1 MALETYEVVIS
12 GTLAGQF
19 VQTVLHVNLDNTA
32 DEPPFDVADTIVQ
45 DFGVTVGTMIDA
57 WNACLPADYSTSSMR
72 ARRILPTGGPSAI
85 ALGSLFSTNVGQR
98 TGNVSSAQ
106 VNPVI
111 IWITTTL
118 PAKTGRTFLPGVS
131 EADIDEMVYTA
142 PLIAAIDAFGAYWE
156 TGGTLTLGSI
166 AWTGAIYR
174 RALSAS
180 HGITNHRIS
189 PVVGTQRRRLRP
201 V

>member
-1 MALETYEVVIS
+1 MPAETYECIIS

-19 VQTVLHVNLDNTA
+19 VQTVLHVNCDNTLP
-32 DEPPFDVADTIVQ
+32 EPPFDVAQALVDLFIGNGELVELYC
-45 DFGVTVGTMIDA
+45 GA
-57 WNACLPADYSTSSMR
+57 LPADYACTSFR
-72 ARRILPTGGPSAI
+72 ARRILTAGGPSAI
-85 ALGSLFSTNVGQR
+85 GLSSAMAVNSGAR
-98 TGNVSSAQ
+98 TGNISSAQ

-111 IWITTTL
+111 IWIPTTN
-118 PAKTGRTFLPGVS
+118 PAKTGRTFMPGVS
-131 EADIDEMVYTA
+131 EADIDEMVYSSGLITA
-142 PLIAAIDAFGAYWE
+142 LDAFGTYFE
-156 TGGTLTLGSI
+156 DGGTLPLGSI

-180 HGITNHRIS
+180 HGITNHRVS